1 MEEKDRKLT
10 LEERL
15 LLIQEIINNGGL
27 YGVNELLNKL
37 SNNKNKLSEP
47 IVAEDPNK
55 ELDTINKTDNSI
67 NSAGTYTSESGAS
80 IYDSEALP
88 LVKADLEEQRTREIE
103 EQPMDETPVK
113 PMVRERIPNPYSDSR
128 TVIPENNEY

>member
-37 SNNKNKLSEP
+37 SNNKNQLSEP
-47 IVAEDPNK
+47 TVAEVPTK
-55 ELDTINKTDNSI
+55 EPDTINKTDNSI
-67 NSAGTYTSESGAS
+67 NSAS
-80 IYDSEALP
+80 IYASEALP
-88 LVKADLEEQRTREIE
+88 LVKADLEEQKQRTREIE
-103 EQPMDETPVK
+103 KQPMDETAVK
-113 PMVRERIPNPYSDSR
+113 TMVRERIPNPYSDSR
-128 TVIPENNEY
+128 TVIPENNE

>member
-37 SNNKNKLSEP
+37 SNKNQLSEP
-47 IVAEDPNK
+47 IIAEDPT
-55 ELDTINKTDNSI
+55 EEEDTINETDKLI
-67 NSAGTYTSESGAS
+67 NSAG
-80 IYDSEALP
+80 IYDVDALP
-88 LVKADLEEQRTREIE
+88 LVKEDLEEQKQRAREIE

-113 PMVRERIPNPYSDSR
+113 PMIRERIPNPYSDSR
-128 TVIPENNEY
+128 TVIPEK

>member
-15 LLIQEIINNGGL
+15 LLIQEIINNGDL
-27 YGVNELLNKL
+27 YGVNELL
-37 SNNKNKLSEP
+37 NKLSEP

-67 NSAGTYTSESGAS
+67 NSASTYTSESGAS

-88 LVKADLEEQRTREIE
+88 LVKADLEEQKQRTREIE